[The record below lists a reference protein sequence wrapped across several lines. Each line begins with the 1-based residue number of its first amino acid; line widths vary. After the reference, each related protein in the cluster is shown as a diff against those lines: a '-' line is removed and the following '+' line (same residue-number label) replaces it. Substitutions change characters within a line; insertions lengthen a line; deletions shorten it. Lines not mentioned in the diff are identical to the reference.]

1 MGWITGEGEIENSY
15 KISKIAAHVPGL
27 VVYSTL
33 TNKIPYAE
41 FHGVLLFVDVSDKLI
56 SVTCLCYNTRA
67 CIHKECRSRISSS
80 FKTIRNTCI
89 SLHLQ

>member
-33 TNKIPYAE
+33 TNEIPYAE
-41 FHGVLLFVDVSDKLI
+41 NFHGVLLFVDVSGKLI
-56 SVTCLCYNTRA
+56 SVASY
-67 CIHKECRSRISSS
+67 ISYLAS
-80 FKTIRNTCI
+80 
-89 SLHLQ
+89 